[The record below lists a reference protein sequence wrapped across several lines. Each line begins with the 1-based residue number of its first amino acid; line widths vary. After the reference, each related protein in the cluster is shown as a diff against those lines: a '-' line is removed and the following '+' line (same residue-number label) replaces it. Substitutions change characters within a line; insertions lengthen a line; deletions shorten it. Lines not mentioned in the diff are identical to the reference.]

1 MIVSLTIEGSDQLVI
16 LSPCCCGNN
25 NKGRTI
31 NKTEIFRTQTA
42 GYLKSSTCN
51 LTNRYCRWWDIR
63 TPSADTEVEI
73 NYKSLK
79 FYSNAK

>member
-51 LTNRYCRWWDIR
+51 LTLRIGDGWAFNEF
-63 TPSADTEVEI
+63 SAGTKVQ
-73 NYKSLK
+73 
-79 FYSNAK
+79 